1 MRKTANVYGRSAALL
16 AALLFVSGPISAQ
29 VDFSDVIKDAQAA
42 VDEGY
47 VAGAVLHVSIQGK
60 TVLQKAFGYRD
71 KEAGIALKE
80 DDLFRQYSLTKPIT
94 TVVALQMVEEGKLKL
109 DQPVADIFPEL
120 KNMKV
125 GRPALVGLKLVETA
139 RPMTVRDLM
148 RHSSGLIYPWGI
160 GRIDRRWKDEGL
172 GGAFSSTQDFIQ
184 RLAKVPLK
192 YQPGSTWNYSMST
205 DLLGAVIEKADGRDL
220 EAAFQA
226 RVLRPLK
233 MKDTSF
239 WAPKSKHPRL
249 AADYRTGLTKKAV
262 RKKGVSTT
270 TGGSNFMQRPRFF
283 SGGGGLVSTAPDM
296 ARFYNMLRNGGSL
309 DGVSILKPA
318 TIEEMIKSQVAGIDM
333 SVGKRMGVGE
343 NGFGLGVNRR
353 PAPVTGTMTHGWGGL
368 SGTGGWFDPEK
379 KLVGVYMVHIYNQ
392 RPQIAFRTS
401 VYKAI
406 AKGGKTGS
414 DAKER
419 P

>member
-1 MRKTANVYGRSAALL
+1 MVKTAHVYGRSAALL
-16 AALLFVSGPISAQ
+16 AALLLVAGPVAADT
-29 VDFSDVIKDAQAA
+29 DFSEVVKEVQTA
-42 VDEGY
+42 VGKGQL
-47 VAGAVLHVSIQGK
+47 AGAVLHVSIGGR
-60 TVLQKAFGYRD
+60 TVLQTAVGYRD
-71 KEAGIALKE
+71 REAGVALKE
-80 DDLFRQYSLTKPIT
+80 DDLFRQYSLTKPVT

-109 DQPVADIFPEL
+109 DQPVADLFPEL

-125 GRPALVGLKLVETA
+125 GKPVLTGLKLIEPT

-160 GRIDRRWKDEGL
+160 SKVDRRWKDAGL
-172 GGAFSSTQDFIQ
+172 GGGFSSTRDFIQ
-184 RLAKVPLK
+184 RLAKAPLK
-192 YQPGSTWNYSMST
+192 YHPGSTWNYSMST

-249 AADYRTGLTKKAV
+249 AADYLPGLTKKAV
-262 RKKGVSTT
+262 RKKRVSTT

-296 ARFYNMLRNGGSL
+296 ARFYNMLAGGGSL

-318 TIEEMIKSQVAGIDM
+318 TIQEMTRSQVKGIDM
-333 SVGKRMGVGE
+333 SIGKRMSVGDS
-343 NGFGLGVNRR
+343 GFGLGVNRL
-353 PAPVTGTMTHGWGGL
+353 PAPATGTMTHGWAGL
-368 SGTGGWFDPEK
+368 SGTAGWFDPEK
-379 KLVGVYMVHIYNQ
+379 NIVGVFMVHIYNQ
-392 RPQIAFRTS
+392 RPQIAFRTA

-406 AKGGKTGS
+406 AKGGK
-414 DAKER
+414 KR